1 MRQRPLARG
10 ARRYCPCVD
19 EQGWTRRL
27 DDSADRLLKRR
38 FGFGLVTG
46 PEPSLRK
53 QGTIALGVSA
63 AVAAVLIFALLMSGQ
78 GERASIVLGPLVG
91 VTLGT
96 LLGRVLRD
104 ARKDR

>member
-1 MRQRPLARG
+1 MNEP
-10 ARRYCPCVD
+10 
-19 EQGWTRRL
+19 GWTRRL

-53 QGTIALGVSA
+53 QVLMALGVSA
-63 AVAAVLIFALLMSGQ
+63 AVAAVLLFALVLSGQ
-78 GERASIVLGPLVG
+78 GERASIVLGPVVG

-96 LLGRVLRD
+96 LLGRAIRD
-104 ARKDR
+104 ARGER